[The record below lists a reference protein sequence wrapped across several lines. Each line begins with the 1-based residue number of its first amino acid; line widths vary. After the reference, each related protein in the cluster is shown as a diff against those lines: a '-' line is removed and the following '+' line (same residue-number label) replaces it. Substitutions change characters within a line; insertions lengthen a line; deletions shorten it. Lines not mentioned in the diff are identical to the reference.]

1 MKKLVFVFLFFPV
14 LISAQHF
21 KLGFDTEFSYIRVN
35 NAKGGNSHGIGYETF
50 IPITFNLITG
60 YNFNKKFSLQA
71 HIGETVVAT
80 EFSGFEVGL
89 NGIYN
94 LNNSFYA
101 SAGVL
106 HHSNEGGSV
115 SISHGVTFAS
125 LFMLTT
131 GVGYR
136 ISKHFALEINYYY
149 PTNKKL
155 LYYYNP
161 IFLTEGA
168 DTRSFFDYM
177 FRLNFVFSWDF

>member
-1 MKKLVFVFLFFPV
+1 MKKFVLVFLLFPI

-21 KLGFDTEFSYIRVN
+21 KLGFDAEVSYIRVN
-35 NAKGGNSHGIGYETF
+35 NTKGNNSHGVAYESF
-50 IPITFNLITG
+50 IPITFNLIAG
-60 YNFNKKFSLQA
+60 FNFNKKFSMQA
-71 HIGETVVAT
+71 HIGKTIIAV

-89 NGIYN
+89 NGVYN
-94 LNNSFYA
+94 LNKSFYA

-106 HHSNEGGSV
+106 QHSNEGGSV

-125 LFMLTT
+125 LFMLTA
-131 GVGYR
+131 GIGYK
-136 ISKHFALEINYYY
+136 ISKHFALEINYYH

-168 DTRSFFDYM
+168 DTRFFFDYM
-177 FRLNFVFSWDF
+177 LRMNFVFSWDF